1 MPACTFWKLRR
12 PVGRLGTDA
21 GDYARPVISKL
32 PGDSTATTPVLAAI
46 HNRRSIREGYDS
58 AAIDPADV
66 ERIVVAGLV
75 APSSKNS
82 QPWRLHVV
90 SDPTILAEIA
100 SDMESDADVDRYV
113 PHDPATGK
121 PRPRF
126 RSTVHDS
133 AAVLRQVPAAI
144 FIENAAPFSEGSSA
158 IAGVPSGRLR
168 SSLFVYGLEYL
179 GIGAAMQN
187 MWLAAE
193 SLGLRGAFLGDAAIA
208 TPTVTRLL
216 GLSGDFVGVL
226 AIGRS
231 ASVPRSPMDEP
242 DGDRSTRVRWHSRSA
257 GSSVEQS
264 S

>member
-1 MPACTFWKLRR
+1 
-12 PVGRLGTDA
+12 
-21 GDYARPVISKL
+21 VISKV

-46 HNRRSIREGYDS
+46 HHRRSIREGYDR
-58 AAIDPADV
+58 AAIHQTDV
-66 ERIVVAGLV
+66 ERVVAAGLA

-90 SDPTILAEIA
+90 SNPAILAEIA
-100 SDMESDADVDRYV
+100 DDMDSDASVDSYV
-113 PHDPATGK
+113 PHDPGTGK

-133 AAVLRQVPAAI
+133 AAVLRQVPVAI
-144 FIENAAPFSEGSSA
+144 FIENTAPFSQGSST
-158 IAGVPSGRLR
+158 IEGVPSGRLR
-168 SSLFVYGLEYL
+168 SALFVYGLEYL
-179 GIGAAMQN
+179 GIGAALQN

-231 ASVPRSPMDEP
+231 ASLPRSPMDEP
-242 DGDRSTRVRWHSRSA
+242 DGDRSTRVLWHTRST
-257 GSSVEQS
+257 GSPAERS